1 MVIGGSRASPVAVRE
16 LFCRPR
22 VGTPRFT
29 NHSSP
34 ITGVYVCG
42 ADPDNADAN
51 EPAPRADGHA
61 NAVRRADRW
70 TYEHADDARHASADG
85 RGPTIRADANGR
97 GVR

>member
-1 MVIGGSRASPVAVRE
+1 MFCERRKVTRTRRGSEGS
-16 LFCRPR
+16 
-22 VGTPRFT
+22 
-29 NHSSP
+29 HSVSACAR
-34 ITGVYVCG
+34 VCG

-51 EPAPRADGHA
+51 ELAPRADGHA

-85 RGPTIRADANGR
+85 RGSMIRADANGR